1 MITASQY
8 APSRLKPVILERK
21 RTDAEFLNCSVS
33 SALDS
38 AGLGLSFAAA
48 PCSVRAPS
56 SEEAC
61 AFTPGRKLKH
71 IASVRR
77 TNHKPNRGFFI
88 VHLPGPGIRRV
99 RAPCESFP
107 WPGAQLQRRG
117 SAWLE
122 SCLPRSP
129 HALLRSA

>member
-1 MITASQY
+1 MEEVRLRNTAGRFFFDAQTITPATIAKLMITASQY

-21 RTDAEFLNCSVS
+21 RTDAECLNCSVS

-99 RAPCESFP
+99 RAPCE
-107 WPGAQLQRRG
+107 
-117 SAWLE
+117 
-122 SCLPRSP
+122 
-129 HALLRSA
+129 